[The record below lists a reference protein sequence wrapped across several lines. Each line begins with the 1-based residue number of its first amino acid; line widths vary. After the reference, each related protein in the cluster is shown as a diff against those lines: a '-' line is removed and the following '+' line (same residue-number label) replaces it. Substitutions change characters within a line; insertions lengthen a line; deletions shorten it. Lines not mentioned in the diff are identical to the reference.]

1 MFFSNVI
8 GSSQSIISSAAAAVM
23 LEKNPRRRIHYG
35 KEAYQL
41 SRSPP
46 SQAAAAPLG
55 SEEELADPV
64 ETQATRISPVERNH
78 LPRTRGRIRP
88 AKGLNLNLAPRRPP
102 PEISTRAIYA
112 KIRDLIADRRR
123 IMLGM
128 FSGH

>member
-1 MFFSNVI
+1 
-8 GSSQSIISSAAAAVM
+8 M
-23 LEKNPRRRIHYG
+23 LEKKTRHGAFITEKRRISFSDLR
-35 KEAYQL
+35 KAKQ
-41 SRSPP
+41 PP
-46 SQAAAAPLG
+46 VG
-55 SEEELADPV
+55 GGGELADPV

>member
-1 MFFSNVI
+1 
-8 GSSQSIISSAAAAVM
+8 M

-46 SQAAAAPLG
+46 VKG
-55 SEEELADPV
+55 SEGELADPV